1 MGAHALPPLLASRSP
16 RRAALLRDAG
26 IGFEQGPAP
35 DLDETPPP
43 GLGPA
48 EVAEHLAREKA
59 RAVLA
64 RRPGRTVLAADT
76 VVALGSRLFGTPRD
90 VAEAEAMLTAL
101 AGREHDV
108 VTGVAVARDDGLT
121 SGVARARV
129 AFDELSPDEIRAY
142 AATGEP
148 LDKAG
153 AYALQGG
160 AARFARLV
168 AGRADT
174 VVGLPIDLV
183 RRLLS
188 LPPSDSR

>member
-1 MGAHALPPLLASRSP
+1 VGATTLPPLLASRSP

-26 IGFEQGPAP
+26 IRFEQGPAP

-43 GLGPA
+43 GLGAA

-64 RRPGRTVLAADT
+64 RAPGRTVLAADT
-76 VVALGSRLFGTPRD
+76 VVALGARLLGTPKD
-90 VAEAEAMLTAL
+90 AAEAEAMLAAL
-101 AGREHDV
+101 SGREHDV
-108 VTGVAVARDDGLT
+108 VTGVAVAREGSLV

-129 AFDELSPDEIRAY
+129 AFAALAPAEIRAY

-153 AYALQGG
+153 GYALQGG

-168 AGRADT
+168 VGRADT

-183 RRLLS
+183 RRLLGH
-188 LPPSDSR
+188 PPSESR